1 MTLWPHEPA
10 EGDAPS
16 KPQVVSS
23 RRVFEGKVVSVRVDE
38 IAAQC
43 GTVTREVV
51 EHEGAVV
58 VVAVDAHGRVVLA
71 RQYRHAV
78 GGALIELPAGGLEPG
93 ETPAETA
100 RRELREEAGL
110 AASKWISLGSFFAS
124 PGFLREELH
133 AFLALE
139 LSSVDRDLDDDED
152 IELLWVP
159 LADLLAAPQEL
170 HDAKTLA
177 ALLLVERRLERM
189 SVLSEGER

>member
-1 MTLWPHEPA
+1 MKLWQHQPA
-10 EGDAPS
+10 ERYGSSTA
-16 KPQVVSS
+16 QVVSS
-23 RRVFEGKVVSVRVDE
+23 RRAFEGKVISVRVDE
-38 IAAQC
+38 IAAES

-51 EHEGAVV
+51 EHGGAVV
-58 VVAVDAHGRVVLA
+58 VAAVDAEGRVVLA

-78 GGALIELPAGGLEPG
+78 GGPLIELPAGGLEPG

-110 AASKWISLGSFFAS
+110 TASKWIPLGSFFAS

-139 LSSVDRDLDDDED
+139 LSSVERDLDDDED

-159 LADLLAAPQEL
+159 LADLLAAPHEL
-170 HDAKTLA
+170 RDAKTLA
-177 ALLLVERRLERM
+177 ALLLVERRLE
-189 SVLSEGER
+189 SLAGQSEGER